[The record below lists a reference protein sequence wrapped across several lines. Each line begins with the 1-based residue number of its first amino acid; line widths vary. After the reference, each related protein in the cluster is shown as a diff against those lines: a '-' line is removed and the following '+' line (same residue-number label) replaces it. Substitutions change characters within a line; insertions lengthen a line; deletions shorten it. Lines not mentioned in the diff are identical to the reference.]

1 MTANPNAGNE
11 DAPQQ
16 MQGVAG
22 ATDDGRVYVVTP
34 QAMAVEGPPQAQDQP
49 EDSAKS
55 VTDMVE
61 QPAKVMRIGNMI
73 RQLLDEVTSRLDR
86 LADLA
91 DAGGLDAP
99 VEMIVRALDAGGIV
113 QAFGTGH
120 SQAFAM
126 EIAGRAGGL
135 IPTNNIALRDVVLL
149 GGKDAS
155 ILSDGAALE
164 REPTVVDDLW
174 ETIQPHP
181 EDVFVIASNSGVNG
195 SVVGMALA
203 AKEHGH
209 SVIAVTS
216 LEHTARVTPKHP
228 SGARLSEVAD
238 VVIDNLAPY
247 GDTTLTLDGGP
258 GGTIGVGAVSSMTA
272 AFIAQL
278 LTIAVSERIAAAG
291 SVPPIYLSAN
301 IPAGDDHNNLLE
313 NQYGDRLRRHA

>member
-1 MTANPNAGNE
+1 M
-11 DAPQQ
+11 
-16 MQGVAG
+16 V
-22 ATDDGRVYVVTP
+22 
-34 QAMAVEGPPQAQDQP
+34 
-49 EDSAKS
+49 DSS
-55 VTDMVE
+55 
-61 QPAKVMRIGNMI
+61 

-209 SVIAVTS
+209 RVIAVTS

-228 SGARLSEVAD
+228 SGARLSEIAD

-258 GGTIGVGAVSSMTA
+258 SGAVGVGAVSSMTA

>member
-1 MTANPNAGNE
+1 M
-11 DAPQQ
+11 
-16 MQGVAG
+16 V
-22 ATDDGRVYVVTP
+22 
-34 QAMAVEGPPQAQDQP
+34 
-49 EDSAKS
+49 DSS
-55 VTDMVE
+55 
-61 QPAKVMRIGNMI
+61 
-73 RQLLDEVTSRLDR
+73 RQLLGEVTTRLDR

-99 VEMIVRALDAGGIV
+99 VEMIVRALDAEGIV

-135 IPTNNIALRDVVLL
+135 IPTNNVALRDVVLL

-155 ILSDGAALE
+155 ILFDGAALE

-174 ETIQPHP
+174 ATIQPHP

-195 SVVGMALA
+195 SVVGMAIA

-209 SVIAVTS
+209 GVIAVTS

-228 SGARLSEVAD
+228 RGARLREVAD

-247 GDTTLTLDGGP
+247 GDTTLTLDGPDGP
-258 GGTIGVGAVSSMTA
+258 VGVGAVSSMTA

-291 SVPPIYLSAN
+291 AVPPIYLSAN

>member
-1 MTANPNAGNE
+1 M
-11 DAPQQ
+11 
-16 MQGVAG
+16 V
-22 ATDDGRVYVVTP
+22 
-34 QAMAVEGPPQAQDQP
+34 
-49 EDSAKS
+49 DSS
-55 VTDMVE
+55 
-61 QPAKVMRIGNMI
+61 R
-73 RQLLDEVTSRLDR
+73 RLLDEVTTRLVR

-91 DAGGLDAP
+91 DAGGLDAA
-99 VEMIVRALDAGGIV
+99 VEMIVRALDSGGIV

-155 ILSDGAALE
+155 ILFDGAALE

-174 ETIQPHP
+174 RTIQPHP

-209 SVIAVTS
+209 GVIAVTS

-247 GDTTLTLDGGP
+247 GDTTLTLDGGV
-258 GGTIGVGAVSSMTA
+258 GVGAVSSMTA

-278 LTIAVSERIAAAG
+278 LTVAVSERIAATGA
-291 SVPPIYLSAN
+291 VPPIYLSAN

>member
-1 MTANPNAGNE
+1 M
-11 DAPQQ
+11 
-16 MQGVAG
+16 V
-22 ATDDGRVYVVTP
+22 
-34 QAMAVEGPPQAQDQP
+34 
-49 EDSAKS
+49 DSS
-55 VTDMVE
+55 
-61 QPAKVMRIGNMI
+61 
-73 RQLLDEVTSRLDR
+73 RQLLAEVTTRLDR

-91 DAGGLDAP
+91 DAGGLDAA

-126 EIAGRAGGL
+126 EVAGRAGGL
-135 IPTNNIALRDVVLL
+135 IPTNNVALRDVVLL
-149 GGKDAS
+149 GGQDAS
-155 ILSDGAALE
+155 ILFDGAALE

-174 ETIQPHP
+174 KTIQPHP

-209 SVIAVTS
+209 GVIAVTS

-228 SGARLSEVAD
+228 SGARLSEIAD

-247 GDTTLTLDGGP
+247 GDTTLALDGGP
-258 GGTIGVGAVSSMTA
+258 DGTIGVGAVSSMTA

-278 LTIAVSERIAAAG
+278 LTVAVSERIVAAG
-291 SVPPIYLSAN
+291 AVPPIYLSAN
-301 IPAGDDHNNLLE
+301 IPAGDDHNNRLE

>member
-1 MTANPNAGNE
+1 M
-11 DAPQQ
+11 
-16 MQGVAG
+16 V
-22 ATDDGRVYVVTP
+22 
-34 QAMAVEGPPQAQDQP
+34 
-49 EDSAKS
+49 DSS
-55 VTDMVE
+55 
-61 QPAKVMRIGNMI
+61 
-73 RQLLDEVTSRLDR
+73 RQLLDEVTTRLDR
-86 LADLA
+86 LTALA

-135 IPTNNIALRDVVLL
+135 IPTNSIALRDVVLL
-149 GGKDAS
+149 GGKDPS

-164 REPTVVDDLW
+164 REPAIVDDLW
-174 ETIQPHP
+174 KTIQPHP

-195 SVVGMALA
+195 SVVGMAIA

-209 SVIAVTS
+209 GVIAVTS
-216 LEHTARVTPKHP
+216 LEHTARVTSKHP

-258 GGTIGVGAVSSMTA
+258 DQEVGVGAVSSMTA

-291 SVPPIYLSAN
+291 AVPPIYLSAN
-301 IPAGDDHNNLLE
+301 IPAGDDHNNRLE

>member
-1 MTANPNAGNE
+1 M
-11 DAPQQ
+11 
-16 MQGVAG
+16 V
-22 ATDDGRVYVVTP
+22 
-34 QAMAVEGPPQAQDQP
+34 
-49 EDSAKS
+49 DSS
-55 VTDMVE
+55 
-61 QPAKVMRIGNMI
+61 
-73 RQLLDEVTSRLDR
+73 RQLLDEVTTRLDR
-86 LADLA
+86 LTALA

-135 IPTNNIALRDVVLL
+135 IPTNSIALRDVVLL
-149 GGKDAS
+149 GGKDPS

-164 REPTVVDDLW
+164 REPAIVDDLW
-174 ETIQPHP
+174 KTIQPHP

-195 SVVGMALA
+195 SVVGMAIA

-209 SVIAVTS
+209 GVIAVTS
-216 LEHTARVTPKHP
+216 LDHTARVTSKHP

-258 GGTIGVGAVSSMTA
+258 DQEVGVGAVSSMTA

-291 SVPPIYLSAN
+291 AVPPIYLSAN
-301 IPAGDDHNNLLE
+301 IPAGDDHNNRLE

>member
-1 MTANPNAGNE
+1 M
-11 DAPQQ
+11 
-16 MQGVAG
+16 V
-22 ATDDGRVYVVTP
+22 
-34 QAMAVEGPPQAQDQP
+34 
-49 EDSAKS
+49 DSS
-55 VTDMVE
+55 
-61 QPAKVMRIGNMI
+61 R
-73 RQLLDEVTSRLDR
+73 RLLSEVTTRLDR

-99 VEMIVRALDAGGIV
+99 VEMIVRALDAEGIV

-120 SQAFAM
+120 SQGVAM

-155 ILSDGAALE
+155 ILFDGAALE

-174 ETIQPHP
+174 ATIQPHP

-195 SVVGMALA
+195 SVVGMAIA

-209 SVIAVTS
+209 GVIAVTS

-247 GDTTLTLDGGP
+247 GDTTLTLDGPDGAV
-258 GGTIGVGAVSSMTA
+258 GVGAVSSMTA

-278 LTIAVSERIAAAG
+278 LTIAVSERIVAAG
-291 SVPPIYLSAN
+291 AVPPIYLSAN